1 MLEPSWHETQK
12 VQYMTTAT
20 LERVPAAAETVEGT
34 AQRFISLEFSSAD
47 EVHAG
52 LEEAVARLI
61 EVAAQDAACGILVT
75 RLHPGRYTVAL
86 DESVPFGETYE
97 SIAA

>member
-1 MLEPSWHETQK
+1 MMEPSWHETQK

-20 LERVPAAAETVEGT
+20 LERVPAAQTPEGP
-34 AQRFISLEFSSAD
+34 APRSISLEFSSAS

-52 LEEAVARLI
+52 LEEAVAELI
-61 EVAAQDAACGILVT
+61 EVAAQEAACGILVT
-75 RLHPGRYTVAL
+75 RLHPGSYTVAL

>member
-1 MLEPSWHETQK
+1 
-12 VQYMTTAT
+12 MTTAT
-20 LERVPAAAETVEGT
+20 MEHVPAAAQTVDGP
-34 AQRFISLEFSSAD
+34 APRSISLEFSSAD

-52 LEEAVARLI
+52 LEEAVAELI
-61 EVAAQDAACGILVT
+61 EVAAQEAACGILVT

>member
-1 MLEPSWHETQK
+1 MSTD
-12 VQYMTTAT
+12 T
-20 LERVPAAAETVEGT
+20 LERRPDASPSVEAAEF
-34 AQRFISLEFSSAD
+34 RSIHLEFSTVD

-52 LEEAVARLI
+52 LDDAVATLI
-61 EVAAQDAACGILVT
+61 ESAAKDSACGILVT

-97 SIAA
+97 NIAA

>member
-1 MLEPSWHETQK
+1 
-12 VQYMTTAT
+12 MTTAT
-20 LERVPAAAETVEGT
+20 MERVPGACSPAGVPAF
-34 AQRFISLEFSSAD
+34 RSIHLEFATAR
-47 EVHAG
+47 EVDPG
-52 LEEAVARLI
+52 LEVAVAELI

-97 SIAA
+97 AIAA